1 MCGSFLST
9 LPMRVVMVS
18 TVVTPR
24 VILAGVAAL
33 AMAIY
38 ADSLQHSVIIVCFQ
52 CCLLSQTVYQDMMT
66 MNTAGV

>member
-1 MCGSFLST
+1 
-9 LPMRVVMVS
+9 MRVVMVS

-24 VILAGVAAL
+24 VIRAL

-38 ADSLQHSVIIVCFQ
+38 LDSLQHSVIIVCFQ
-52 CCLLSQTVYQDMMT
+52 CYLLSQKLNQDMMT

>member
-1 MCGSFLST
+1 
-9 LPMRVVMVS
+9 MVS

-33 AMAIY
+33 VIY
-38 ADSLQHSVIIVCFQ
+38 SDSLQHSVIIVCFQ
-52 CCLLSQTVYQDMMT
+52 CYLLSQKLNQDMMT

>member
-1 MCGSFLST
+1 
-9 LPMRVVMVS
+9 MVS

-33 AMAIY
+33 AIY
-38 ADSLQHSVIIVCFQ
+38 SDSLQHSVIIVCFQ
-52 CCLLSQTVYQDMMT
+52 CYLLSQKLNQDMMT